1 MQLIREIICHECSE
15 DTYQNDRDPVDTWRI
30 LLSAKLEKKSNQEG
44 DPHHYRGSD
53 EPKIQSDIE
62 KVRKS
67 LSRSSTENLDD
78 PEVEGDSGYFAYD
91 IIHGNL
97 HSQ

>member
-1 MQLIREIICHECSE
+1 MHLIREIICHECSE
-15 DTYQNDRDPVDTWRI
+15 DTYQNDRNPVDTWRI

-44 DPHHYRGSD
+44 DPHHYRRSD
-53 EPKIQSDIE
+53 KSKIQSDIE

-67 LSRSSTENLDD
+67 LSRRGTENLDD
-78 PEVEGDSGYFAYD
+78 PEVERDSGYFAYD